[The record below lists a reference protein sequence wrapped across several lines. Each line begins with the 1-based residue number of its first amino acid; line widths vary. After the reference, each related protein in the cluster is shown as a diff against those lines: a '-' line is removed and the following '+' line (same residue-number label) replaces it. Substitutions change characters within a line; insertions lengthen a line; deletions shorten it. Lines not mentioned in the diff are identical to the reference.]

1 MRGYSKSVP
10 RQELVVDLVERM
22 GYGTGEAT
30 RCSNDGGTDGLI
42 TTDQIGFDPIWE
54 PWGVG
59 F

>member
-1 MRGYSKSVP
+1 MP